1 MRRHLPPVALTF
13 ALREI
18 IQRQLA
24 RRDSATQDDAAVPI
38 IRDNVIA
45 FLHRNAERGQAF
57 VAHPG
62 HMKMTF
68 PLAIEILLAQIAMPA
83 LQESGEKAQLIFFAQ
98 NGHVEAWMV
107 ES

>member
-1 MRRHLPPVALTF
+1 
-13 ALREI
+13 
-18 IQRQLA
+18 
-24 RRDSATQDDAAVPI
+24 
-38 IRDNVIA
+38 
-45 FLHRNAERGQAF
+45 
-57 VAHPG
+57 
-62 HMKMTF
+62 MKMTF